1 MERTEIF
8 LYTFLVSHYVFNV
21 LFISWLHII
30 GEPADLINYEL
41 LD

>member
-21 LFISWLHII
+21 LFISWLYII
-30 GEPADLINYEL
+30 EEPTDLIHYEL